1 MGKSTTRP
9 DAKSDVLSGFAE
21 RMNELCEDWQMPEAK
36 RQTLLGTKFKVTPNT
51 ARKWLLGLG
60 FPEMEMCIQIAK
72 EAEVN
77 IRWLLQGEGLK
88 KGDKGDPSAETL
100 KSAID
105 DMPQEMRQAS
115 FDFIEYQLTK
125 ADGFIPA
132 AKLANYIKLME
143 RLKKTPKG
151 STRED

>member
-21 RMNELCEDWQMPEAK
+21 RMHELCEDWKMPESR
-36 RQTLLGTKFKVTPNT
+36 RQTLLGAKFKVTPNT

-77 IRWLLQGEGLK
+77 IRLLLQGEGLK
-88 KGDKGDPSAETL
+88 KGDKGDPSPPRA
-100 KSAID
+100 
-105 DMPQEMRQAS
+105 
-115 FDFIEYQLTK
+115 
-125 ADGFIPA
+125 GFFVA
-132 AKLANYIKLME
+132 V
-143 RLKKTPKG
+143 
-151 STRED
+151 